1 MSIYRQRGCRAGI
14 DRPACTVF
22 ALITRGS
29 IRGKT
34 MVTLSEQRRL
44 WELWKVQRLS
54 GTGPMESWENRLRKW
69 DRKDALPGDLW
80 ARLYDWAK
88 KNGHSS

>member
-1 MSIYRQRGCRAGI
+1 
-14 DRPACTVF
+14 
-22 ALITRGS
+22 
-29 IRGKT
+29 
-34 MVTLSEQRRL
+34 MVTLSEQRRP

-54 GTGPMESWENRLRKW
+54 GTGAMEGWERKLAKW
-69 DRKDALPGDLW
+69 DGKDALPGDLW